1 MNKKVIILFY
11 FNYIRFNYKK
21 LFCYSVNSI
30 DKIPCADL
38 RSGIDDFEE
47 KPTQY
52 FQEYVPPSAIPSAL
66 SHLENDDADPD
77 KIDEDDIRVDEYC
90 TDRPTATVLYLNE
103 DTIG

>member
-1 MNKKVIILFY
+1 MNKKVIILFD
-11 FNYIRFNYKK
+11 FNYIRFNYKT
-21 LFCYSVNSI
+21 LFFYSVNSI

-38 RSGIDDFEE
+38 RSGIDDSEE

-77 KIDEDDIRVDEYC
+77 TIDEDDIVDEYC
-90 TDRPTATVLYLNE
+90 TNRPTATVSYLNE
-103 DTIG
+103 DTNG

>member
-1 MNKKVIILFY
+1 M
-11 FNYIRFNYKK
+11 
-21 LFCYSVNSI
+21 NSI

-52 FQEYVPPSAIPSAL
+52 FQEYVTPSAIPSAL

-77 KIDEDDIRVDEYC
+77 TIDEDDIVDEYC
-90 TDRPTATVLYLNE
+90 TNRPTATVSYLNE
-103 DTIG
+103 DTNG